1 MIKKYFITPP
11 SGQYIRNLKNHF
23 ENVSKLNNR
32 MLQMVSRTGNIQD
45 HKQEQLRMQK
55 EHLEQ
60 SKKQMENTDLQYMH
74 PDQVQKYQ
82 GNVLHLACDK
92 SVRFSVHNTPITYLG
107 ARNKTFFRKIRR
119 KN

>member
-1 MIKKYFITPP
+1 
-11 SGQYIRNLKNHF
+11 
-23 ENVSKLNNR
+23 

-82 GNVLHLACDK
+82 GNVSDD
-92 SVRFSVHNTPITYLG
+92 
-107 ARNKTFFRKIRR
+107 
-119 KN
+119 

>member
-1 MIKKYFITPP
+1 
-11 SGQYIRNLKNHF
+11 
-23 ENVSKLNNR
+23 

-82 GNVLHLACDK
+82 GNVFQYDD
-92 SVRFSVHNTPITYLG
+92 
-107 ARNKTFFRKIRR
+107 
-119 KN
+119 

>member
-1 MIKKYFITPP
+1 
-11 SGQYIRNLKNHF
+11 
-23 ENVSKLNNR
+23 

-92 SVRFSVHNTPITYLG
+92 DSSCTTLLFHILEP
-107 ARNKTFFRKIRR
+107 
-119 KN
+119 

>member
-1 MIKKYFITPP
+1 
-11 SGQYIRNLKNHF
+11 
-23 ENVSKLNNR
+23 

-92 SVRFSVHNTPITYLG
+92 RVQCTTLLFHIL
-107 ARNKTFFRKIRR
+107 KTEI
-119 KN
+119 

>member
-1 MIKKYFITPP
+1 
-11 SGQYIRNLKNHF
+11 
-23 ENVSKLNNR
+23 

-82 GNVLHLACDK
+82 GNVLQYDDWIRIIRVLFHIVD
-92 SVRFSVHNTPITYLG
+92 PEIE
-107 ARNKTFFRKIRR
+107 TFF
-119 KN
+119 

>member
-1 MIKKYFITPP
+1 MTFWCHLVVIVKKF
-11 SGQYIRNLKNHF
+11 NNHF

-82 GNVLHLACDK
+82 GNVSDD
-92 SVRFSVHNTPITYLG
+92 
-107 ARNKTFFRKIRR
+107 
-119 KN
+119 

>member
-1 MIKKYFITPP
+1 
-11 SGQYIRNLKNHF
+11 
-23 ENVSKLNNR
+23 

-82 GNVLHLACDK
+82 GNVLQIACDK
-92 SVRFSVHNTPITYLG
+92 RVQCTTLLFHIL
-107 ARNKTFFRKIRR
+107 KTEI
-119 KN
+119 